1 MNKQELRR
9 QKKEIENRSAAD
21 AAIFKSVTA
30 LSSFHQ
36 AQMIFIYL
44 STDNEPSTDDIIM
57 KALELGKAVC
67 VPVCHKPPVMTAH
80 RIESLNDLVINRY
93 GIREP
98 DNSTPVVSPDTIDL
112 AIIPCVKA
120 SSDGKRLGHGGGYYD
135 YYLKNTCCLKI
146 CLCYKENITE
156 DIETEPH
163 DILMDYVITQD
174 TIFKAQ

>member
-9 QKKEIENRSAAD
+9 LKKEIENKSVAD
-21 AAIFKSVTA
+21 ASIFKTVTG
-30 LSSFHQ
+30 LSFFHE
-36 AQMIFIYL
+36 AHMIFIYL
-44 STDNEPSTDDIIM
+44 NTDNEPSTDDIIM

-80 RIESLNDLVINRY
+80 RIESLNDLVMNRY

-98 DNSTPVVSPDTIDL
+98 AENTPVVSPDAIDL

-135 YYLKNTCCLKI
+135 YYLKDTCCLKA
-146 CLCYKENITE
+146 CLCYRENITE
-156 DIETEPH
+156 DIEAESH